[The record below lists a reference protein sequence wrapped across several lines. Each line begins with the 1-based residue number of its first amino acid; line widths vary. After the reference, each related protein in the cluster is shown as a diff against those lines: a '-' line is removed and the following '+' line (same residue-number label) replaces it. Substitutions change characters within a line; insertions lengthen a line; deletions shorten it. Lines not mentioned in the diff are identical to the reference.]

1 MSAAA
6 RAPAL
11 DRMNIDWHDLGTAF
25 ALYLVLE
32 GLLPFLSPA
41 TAQRAERALAEAGGR
56 HLRATG
62 LASMVAGCAL
72 LYWIRG

>member
-1 MSAAA
+1 VSAAA
-6 RAPAL
+6 RAPAP

-41 TAQRAERALAEAGGR
+41 TAQRAFRALAEAGGR